1 MIRRAKK
8 STKAAERE
16 KSKTK
21 EREETKA
28 TGRTG

>member
-1 MIRRAKK
+1 MIRRGK